1 MTADEQLDYVHRL
14 LEDAGDEWRSELAPP
29 VDVDAGW
36 FKSAPRIQSP
46 IFATVTVV
54 VAVVV
59 LAVVA
64 GLLGPRAPRG
74 TIPSGGSSVA
84 SDPSADPTSATAAP
98 ASIAPA
104 SASLVPTIT
113 NRPLPSPTLTD
124 EIVREGDLVTMAG
137 RILEFNDGPVI
148 CAEVIYAGFA
158 YGCGGPAMLSLRGL
172 DVRTVPG
179 SYNEYS
185 QGWITQ
191 TVTVVGHWRGGA
203 IEVTE
208 WTLGG
213 QPIDLYG
220 SRKVPCDPP
229 DGGWAP
235 GSGSERASLELD
247 HEIEQHPGRYG
258 GYWGVHEGS
267 TYIPVIATTDDVDL
281 AKARLARIYT
291 HNLCVTHV
299 SIGEAD
305 LQRAAADLGYRES
318 AFAMELTLDGVVLYV
333 PVVDALTL
341 VALGP
346 SLEGLSLRG
355 FAEKV
360 PAETPSPPPT

>member
-14 LEDAGDEWRSELAPP
+14 LEDAGDEWRSQLAPP

-46 IFATVTVV
+46 IFATAAVV
-54 VAVVV
+54 STVVV

-74 TIPSGGSSVA
+74 TIGPGGSSVA
-84 SDPSADPTSATAAP
+84 SGPSADPTRASEAP

-104 SASLVPTIT
+104 SASPAPTIT

-148 CAEVIYAGFA
+148 CAEVISAGFF
-158 YGCGGPAMLSLRGL
+158 YGCGGPAMLSLTGL
-172 DVRTVPG
+172 DVRSVPG

-191 TVTVVGHWRGGA
+191 TVTVVGHWRDGA
-203 IEVTE
+203 IEVTD
-208 WTLGG
+208 WTSGG
-213 QPIDLYG
+213 QPIDMYG
-220 SRKVPCDPP
+220 SRAVPCDPP
-229 DGGWAP
+229 EGGWTP
-235 GSGSERASLELD
+235 GTVSERTGRALD
-247 HEIEQHPGRYG
+247 REIERHPDRYG
-258 GYWGVHEGS
+258 GYWGVWEGR
-267 TYIPVIATTDDVDL
+267 TFIAVIATTDDVVE
-281 AKARLARIYT
+281 ATSRLEGIFS

-299 SIGEAD
+299 SISEAD
-305 LQRAAADLGYRES
+305 VQRVAENLGYGES
-318 AFAMELTLDGVVLYV
+318 AFAMELSGPTVVLYV
-333 PVVDALTL
+333 PVVDARTL
-341 VALGP
+341 EALGP
-346 SLEGLSLRG
+346 DFDGLSLRG

-360 PAETPSPPPT
+360 QVDEASPPPT